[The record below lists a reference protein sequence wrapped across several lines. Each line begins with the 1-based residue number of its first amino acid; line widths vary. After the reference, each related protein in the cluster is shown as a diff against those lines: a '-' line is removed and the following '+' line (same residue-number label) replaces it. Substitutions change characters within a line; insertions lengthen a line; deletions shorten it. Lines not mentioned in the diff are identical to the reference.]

1 MFFRSTLAIVAAA
14 AAALTMYAD
23 APDDTRT
30 RAALPIVSDLGP
42 TPNLPIT
49 EPATEIYMS
58 VVQHTDKPS
67 DLRPQSRLEIV
78 RYVSGEFAKV
88 VKPLPA
94 GKKGY
99 KVPVGK
105 PIDDKNLQTA
115 LRFQGIAA
123 RPGDTVQITSIDFRP
138 KEIVIQVNGGGHKKF
153 HLRDHLQ
160 IGIGDTTMPTQT
172 TTTTPVQGP
181 PGGGLQ
187 EGMGAELILDY
198 GHAVPDMSAEDL
210 MHDLGFFLDFSKE
223 HSAAV
228 DWVES
233 LPPQFKQAIK
243 DHAAVEGMDH
253 EMVLASLGRP
263 DHKVRERKPDGEQT
277 EDWIYGS
284 PPAKTVFVTFAG
296 DKVVK
301 VKQYD

>member
-1 MFFRSTLAIVAAA
+1 MYFRTTIAIAALLAICAN
-14 AAALTMYAD
+14 
-23 APDDTRT
+23 APDGT
-30 RAALPIVSDLGP
+30 RARGALPIVSDLGP
-42 TPNLPIT
+42 APDLPAS

-58 VVQHTDKPS
+58 VGQRPS
-67 DLRPQSRLEIV
+67 QPADLQPQSRIEII

-105 PIDDKNLQTA
+105 PIDDKTLQTA

-123 RPGDTVQITSIDFRP
+123 RPGDTVQITSIEFHP

-153 HLRDHLQ
+153 NLGEHLQ
-160 IGIGDTTMPTQT
+160 IGMGGGGGMPQT
-172 TTTTPVQGP
+172 TTTQAPANPP

-187 EGMGAELILDY
+187 PGMGAELILEY
-198 GHAVPDMSAEDL
+198 GRSVPDMSAEDL
-210 MHDLGFFLDFSKE
+210 MHDLNYFLDFSKE

-243 DHAAVEGMDH
+243 DHTAVEGMDH

-263 DHKVRERKPDGEQT
+263 DHKVRETKPGGEQT
-277 EDWIYGS
+277 EDWIYGT
-284 PPAKTVFVTFAG
+284 PPAKTLFVTFSG
-296 DKVVK
+296 DHVVK

>member
-1 MFFRSTLAIVAAA
+1 MFFRSTIVIVAAA
-14 AAALTMYAD
+14 LAICAD
-23 APDDTRT
+23 APDTT
-30 RAALPIVSDLGP
+30 RARMALPIVSDLGP
-42 TPNLPIT
+42 LPALPT
-49 EPATEIYMS
+49 SQPATDIFMS
-58 VVQHTDKPS
+58 VVQHPDKPS
-67 DLRPQSRLEIV
+67 DLRPQSRLEII

-88 VKPLPA
+88 VKPLPG

-99 KVPVGK
+99 KIPVGK
-105 PIDDKNLQTA
+105 PIDEKNFQTV

-123 RPGDTVQITSIDFRP
+123 SPGDTVQITSIEFRP
-138 KEIVIQVNGGGHKKF
+138 KEIIVLVNGGGRKKF
-153 HLRDHLQ
+153 HLKDHLQ
-160 IGIGDTTMPTQT
+160 IGIGGGGPVTPPT
-172 TTTTPVQGP
+172 TTTTTATPP

-187 EGMGAELILDY
+187 EGNGAELILEY
-198 GHAVPDMSAEDL
+198 GRSVPDMSAEDL
-210 MHDLGFFLDFSKE
+210 MHDLNVFLDFSKE

-263 DHKVRERKPDGEQT
+263 DHKVRERDPNGGQT
-277 EDWIYGS
+277 EDWIYGT
-284 PPAKTVFVTFAG
+284 PPAKTVFVTFSG
-296 DKVVK
+296 DKVIK

>member
-1 MFFRSTLAIVAAA
+1 MYFRTTIAIAALLAICAN
-14 AAALTMYAD
+14 
-23 APDDTRT
+23 APDGT
-30 RAALPIVSDLGP
+30 RARGALPIVSDLGP
-42 TPNLPIT
+42 APDPPAS

-58 VVQHTDKPS
+58 VGQRPS
-67 DLRPQSRLEIV
+67 QPADLQPQSRIEII

-123 RPGDTVQITSIDFRP
+123 RPDDTVQITSIEFHP
-138 KEIVIQVNGGGHKKF
+138 KEIVVQVNGGGHKKF
-153 HLRDHLQ
+153 NLREHLQ
-160 IGIGDTTMPTQT
+160 VGVGGPIGP
-172 TTTTPVQGP
+172 TTTTPTQAPAQPP

-187 EGMGAELILDY
+187 PGNGAELILEY
-198 GHAVPDMSAEDL
+198 GRSVPDMSAEDL
-210 MHDLGFFLDFSKE
+210 MHDLNYFLDFSKE

-233 LPPQFKQAIK
+233 L
-243 DHAAVEGMDH
+243 
-253 EMVLASLGRP
+253 
-263 DHKVRERKPDGEQT
+263 
-277 EDWIYGS
+277 
-284 PPAKTVFVTFAG
+284 
-296 DKVVK
+296 
-301 VKQYD
+301 

>member
-1 MFFRSTLAIVAAA
+1 MYFRTTIAIAALLAICAN
-14 AAALTMYAD
+14 
-23 APDDTRT
+23 APDTT
-30 RAALPIVSDLGP
+30 RARGALPIVSDLGP
-42 TPNLPIT
+42 PPNLPVP

-58 VVQHTDKPS
+58 VGQRPQQS
-67 DLRPQSRLEIV
+67 ADLRPQSRIEII

-123 RPGDTVQITSIDFRP
+123 RPGDTVQITSIEFHP

-153 HLRDHLQ
+153 NLRDHLQ
-160 IGIGDTTMPTQT
+160 VGIGGGPVGPTTQAPTQA
-172 TTTTPVQGP
+172 P

-187 EGMGAELILDY
+187 PGNGAELILEY

-210 MHDLGFFLDFSKE
+210 MHDLNYFLDFSKQ

-243 DHAAVEGMDH
+243 EHTALEGMDH

-263 DHKVRERKPDGEQT
+263 DHKVRETKPGGEQT
-277 EDWIYGS
+277 EDWIYGA
-284 PPAKTVFVTFAG
+284 PPAKTLFVTFSG
-296 DKVVK
+296 DRVVK

>member
-1 MFFRSTLAIVAAA
+1 MYFRTTIVIAAVLVICA
-14 AAALTMYAD
+14 EV
-23 APDDTRT
+23 PDTT
-30 RAALPIVSDLGP
+30 RARTALPIVSDLGP
-42 TPNLPIT
+42 LPSLPT
-49 EPATEIYMS
+49 SEPATEIYMS

-67 DLRPQSRLEIV
+67 DLRPQSRMEII

-88 VKPLPA
+88 VKPIPG

-138 KEIVIQVNGGGHKKF
+138 KEIIVEVNGGGHKKF
-153 HLRDHLQ
+153 NLRDHLQ
-160 IGIGDTTMPTQT
+160 VGIGGSSPLPT
-172 TTTTPVQGP
+172 TTTTAPTPQNPP

-187 EGMGAELILDY
+187 AGEGAELILEY
-198 GHAVPDMSAEDL
+198 GRAVPDMSAEDL

-263 DHKVRERKPDGEQT
+263 DHKVRERKPGGEQT
-277 EDWIYGS
+277 EDWIYGT
-284 PPAKTVFVTFAG
+284 PPAKTVFVTFSG
-296 DKVVK
+296 DRVVK

>member
-1 MFFRSTLAIVAAA
+1 MYFRTTIAVLALLAFC
-14 AAALTMYAD
+14 AD
-23 APDDTRT
+23 APDTT
-30 RAALPIVSDLGP
+30 RARGALPIVSDLGP
-42 TPNLPIT
+42 PPNLPVSQ
-49 EPATEIYMS
+49 PATEIYMS
-58 VVQHTDKPS
+58 VAQRPEQS
-67 DLRPQSRLEIV
+67 SGLQPQSRMEII
-78 RYVSGEFAKV
+78 RYVSGEFARV

-123 RPGDTVQITSIDFRP
+123 HPGDTVQITSIEFHP
-138 KEIVIQVNGGGHKKF
+138 KEIIVQVNGGGHKKF
-153 HLRDHLQ
+153 NLRDHLQ
-160 IGIGDTTMPTQT
+160 IGMGGGPVTPT
-172 TTTTPVQGP
+172 TTTTTTNQPP

-187 EGMGAELILDY
+187 PGMGAELILEY
-198 GHAVPDMSAEDL
+198 GKAVPDMSAEDL
-210 MHDLGFFLDFSKE
+210 MHDLNYFLDFSKE

-233 LPPQFKQAIK
+233 LPPQYKQAIK
-243 DHAAVEGMDH
+243 DHTAVEGMDH

-263 DHKVRERKPDGEQT
+263 DHKVRETRPGGEQT
-277 EDWIYGS
+277 EDWIYGT
-284 PPAKTVFVTFAG
+284 PPAKTVFVTFSG
-296 DKVVK
+296 DRVVK

>member
-1 MFFRSTLAIVAAA
+1 MYFRTTIAIAALLAIC
-14 AAALTMYAD
+14 AD
-23 APDDTRT
+23 VPDTT
-30 RAALPIVSDLGP
+30 RARGALPIISDLGP
-42 TPNLPIT
+42 PPKLPAT

-58 VVQHTDKPS
+58 VAQRAEKS
-67 DLRPQSRLEIV
+67 ADLRPQSRIEII

-123 RPGDTVQITSIDFRP
+123 RPGDTVQITSIEFHP
-138 KEIVIQVNGGGHKKF
+138 KEIIIQVNGGGHKKF
-153 HLRDHLQ
+153 NLRDHLQ
-160 IGIGDTTMPTQT
+160 IGMAGGGPGVP
-172 TTTTPVQGP
+172 TTTTPPPQQQGP

-187 EGMGAELILDY
+187 PGNGAELILEY
-198 GHAVPDMSAEDL
+198 GRPVPDMSAEDL
-210 MHDLGFFLDFSKE
+210 MHDLNYFLDFSKE

-243 DHAAVEGMDH
+243 DHTALEGMDH

-263 DHKVRERKPDGEQT
+263 DHKVRETRPGGEQT

-284 PPAKTVFVTFAG
+284 PPAKTLFVTFSG
-296 DKVVK
+296 DRVVK